1 MVDNQLTALD
11 KHHDLRK
18 QWRQIDDIRLRREP
32 GRKQMRFVVK
42 IVKWLLGLI
51 VLAIAALFAWLY
63 IAPPELIRVGSGY
76 SAKIVCSN
84 VFIAGRDANEV
95 LAVDVQAPG
104 HPLLRLMRVSVDKN
118 RGTVSAGLLGFLGKS
133 VAVARDGLG
142 CASVPDGDVG
152 KVRRTAIH
160 AEPSAVGPDALWPE
174 GERVEASQDPVIAKL
189 LDDAALNGTGMRA
202 VVVVKNGRVVAE
214 RYGDGFSAKTPLLGW
229 SMTKTVNAAI
239 VGTLVKDGKMAITNK
254 GLFAPWKADG
264 RAAIS
269 LADMMAMSSGL
280 EFNEDYGDV
289 ADVTRMLYLEPDMAG
304 FAESKPLAAEVG
316 KVFSYSSGTAV
327 MLSRLW
333 QDAIGDKAK
342 ALTLPRSALFEPLGM
357 HSAVLETDEQGTFV
371 GSSYLYATAHDWAR
385 FGQFLLQGGVWNGNQ
400 ILPAGF
406 VDWMREPAPASNVY
420 GKGQLWIEA
429 PGDEEKPG
437 AGVAAGLPK
446 DTYWMQGHD
455 GQTVTIIPS
464 EQLVVV
470 RLGLTPAKL
479 GYRPRTMVGAL
490 VKALH

>member
-1 MVDNQLTALD
+1 MA
-11 KHHDLRK
+11 
-18 QWRQIDDIRLRREP
+18 
-32 GRKQMRFVVK
+32 GRMRIILK
-42 IVKWLLGLI
+42 IVKWLPRLV
-51 VLAIAALFAWLY
+51 VLAVVALFAWLY

-84 VFIAGRDANEV
+84 VFIAGRDANNV
-95 LAVDVQAPG
+95 LALDVQAPG

-133 VAVARDGLG
+133 VAVARNGLG

-152 KVRRTAIH
+152 KARRTAIH
-160 AEPSAVGPDALWPE
+160 VEPVATSQDALWPE
-174 GERVEASQDPVIAKL
+174 GEKVDTSQNLEIAKI
-189 LDDAALNGTGMRA
+189 LDDPGQTGTGMRA

-214 RYGDGFSAKTPLLGW
+214 RYGDGFSEKTPLLGW

-239 VGTLVKDGKMAITNK
+239 VGTLVKDGKVAMTSQ
-254 GLFAPWKADG
+254 GLFKPWKAGG

-289 ADVTRMLYLEPDMAG
+289 ADVTRMLYLEPDLAG
-304 FAESKPLAAEVG
+304 FAESKPLTGEVG

-333 QDAIGDKAK
+333 QDAIGDKDK
-342 ALTLPRSALFEPLGM
+342 ALAWPRTMLFQPLGM

-371 GSSYLYATAHDWAR
+371 GSSYLYATARDWAR
-385 FGQFLLQGGVWNGNQ
+385 FGQFLLQDGVWNGKN

-406 VDWMREPAPASNVY
+406 VDWMREAAPASKVY
-420 GKGQLWIEA
+420 GKGQLWIEG
-429 PGDEEKPG
+429 PSDEESPG
-437 AGVAAGLPK
+437 AGIAAGLPK
-446 DTYWMQGHD
+446 DTYWMEGHD
-455 GQTVTIIPS
+455 GQTVAIIPS

-479 GYRPRTMVGAL
+479 GYRPQTMVAAL
-490 VKALH
+490 VKALYLSATLD

>member
-1 MVDNQLTALD
+1 
-11 KHHDLRK
+11 
-18 QWRQIDDIRLRREP
+18 
-32 GRKQMRFVVK
+32 MRAVVK
-42 IVKWLLGLI
+42 LIKWLLGLVI
-51 VLAIAALFAWLY
+51 LAVVALLAWLY
-63 IAPPELIRVGSGY
+63 FAPPELIRVGSGY

-84 VFIAGRDANEV
+84 VFIAGRDAKEV

-104 HPLLRLMRVSVDKN
+104 HPLLKLMKVSVDKE
-118 RGTVSAGLLGFLGKS
+118 RGLVSAGLLWVFGKS
-133 VAVARDGLG
+133 VAVERDGVG
-142 CASVPDGDVG
+142 CASVADGDTG
-152 KVRRTAIH
+152 KARQTSLRAPPP
-160 AEPSAVGPDALWPE
+160 AAAQPDALWPD
-174 GERVEASQDPVIAKL
+174 GERVDASQNPEVAKIV
-189 LDDAALNGTGMRA
+189 DDAAMAGTGMRA
-202 VVVVKNGRVVAE
+202 IVVVKNGRVVAE
-214 RYGDGFSAKTPLLGW
+214 RYGEGFSAKTPLLGW

-239 VGTLVKDGKMAITNK
+239 VGTLVKDGKLALDNK

-280 EFNEDYGDV
+280 AFNEDYGDV

-304 FAESKPLAAEVG
+304 FAEAQPLTGEVG

-342 ALTLPRSALFEPLGM
+342 ALAWPRTALFEPLGM

-385 FGQFLLQGGVWNGNQ
+385 FGQFLLQGGAWNGNQ

-406 VDWMREPAPASNVY
+406 VDWMREAAPASKVY
-420 GKGQLWIEA
+420 GKGQVWIEG
-429 PGDEEKPG
+429 PGDEENPG

-446 DTYWMQGHD
+446 DTYWMEGHD
-455 GQTVTIIPS
+455 GQTAAIIPS

-479 GYRPRTMVGAL
+479 GYRPQAMVSAL
-490 VKALH
+490 AQALH

>member
-1 MVDNQLTALD
+1 
-11 KHHDLRK
+11 
-18 QWRQIDDIRLRREP
+18 
-32 GRKQMRFVVK
+32 MRVVVK
-42 IVKWLLGLI
+42 IVRWLLVLI
-51 VLAIAALFAWLY
+51 VLAVAGLFAWLY
-63 IAPPELIRVGSGY
+63 VAPPELIRVGSGY

-104 HPLLRLMRVSVDKN
+104 HPLLRLMRISVDKN

-133 VAVARDGLG
+133 EAVFRDGLG
-142 CASVPDGDVG
+142 CASIPDGDVG
-152 KVRRTAIH
+152 KARRTTVH
-160 AEPSAVGPDALWPE
+160 VEPSATGPDTLWPE

-189 LDDAALNGTGMRA
+189 LDDAALTGSGMRA

-214 RYGDGFSAKTPLLGW
+214 RYGDGFSARTPLLGW

-239 VGTLVKDGKMAITNK
+239 VGTLVKDGKMAIDNK

-304 FAESKPLAAEVG
+304 FAASKPLAGEVG

-342 ALTLPRSALFEPLGM
+342 ALTWPRSALFGPLGM

-385 FGQFLLQGGVWNGNQ
+385 FGQFLLQGGAWNGNQ
-400 ILPAGF
+400 VLPAGF
-406 VDWMREPAPASNVY
+406 VDWMREPAPASKVY

-429 PGDEEKPG
+429 PGDEENPG

-446 DTYWMQGHD
+446 DTYWMEGHD
-455 GQTVTIIPS
+455 GQTVAIIPS
-464 EQLVVV
+464 EQLVIV

-479 GYRPRTMVGAL
+479 GYRPQTMVGAL

>member
-1 MVDNQLTALD
+1 
-11 KHHDLRK
+11 
-18 QWRQIDDIRLRREP
+18 
-32 GRKQMRFVVK
+32 MRIIAK
-42 IVKWLLGLI
+42 IVKRLLGLV
-51 VLAIAALFAWLY
+51 VLAVVALFGWLY
-63 IAPPELIRVGSGY
+63 FAPPELIRVGSGY

-84 VFIAGRDANEV
+84 VFVAGRDANEV

-104 HPLLRLMRVSVDKN
+104 HPLLKLMRVSVDKN

-133 VAVARDGLG
+133 IAVSRDGLG

-152 KVRRTAIH
+152 KARRTAIH
-160 AEPSAVGPDALWPE
+160 VEPSAARQDALWPE
-174 GERVEASQDPVIAKL
+174 GERVEASQNSEVAKIV
-189 LDDAALNGTGMRA
+189 DDAAMTGAGMRA

-214 RYGDGFSAKTPLLGW
+214 RYGEGFSARTPLLGW

-239 VGTLVKDGKMAITNK
+239 VGTLVKNGKMAMTNQ

-304 FAESKPLAAEVG
+304 FAEAKPLTGEVG

-333 QDAIGDKAK
+333 QDAVGDKAK
-342 ALTLPRSALFEPLGM
+342 ALTWPRTALFEPLGM

-406 VDWMREPAPASNVY
+406 VDWMREPASASKVY
-420 GKGQLWIEA
+420 SKGQLWIEA
-429 PGDEEKPG
+429 PGDEENPG

-446 DTYWMQGHD
+446 DTYWMEGHD
-455 GQTVTIIPS
+455 GQTVAIIPS

-479 GYRPRTMVGAL
+479 GYRPQTMVGAL
-490 VKALH
+490 VKALR